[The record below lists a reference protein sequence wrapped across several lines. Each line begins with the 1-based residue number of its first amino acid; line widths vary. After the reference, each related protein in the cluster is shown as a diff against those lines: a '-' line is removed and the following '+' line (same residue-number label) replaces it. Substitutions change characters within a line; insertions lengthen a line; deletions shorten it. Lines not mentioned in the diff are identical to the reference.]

1 MLADIPTYGYFKG
14 GPTVADE
21 EISNNEG
28 IGLNRRNFLKS
39 AGFAVAGGTLG
50 AGLKLTPEA
59 AAGTAVEAAPT
70 TITNFR
76 CPICAKDFT
85 TYGGLK
91 DHFAVAH
98 QGRVLPVTTKLTVN
112 GKNYEV
118 LIEPHWTLQRTLQ
131 FKLGLTGAKQ
141 MCDRG
146 VCGSCSVI
154 IDGRVVLSCT
164 TLAVECEGKKIE
176 TVEGIAAD
184 KKWNPLIQSYC
195 KWDAMQCG
203 YCTPGF
209 VVSAKA
215 LLDKNPNPTEEQCKQ
230 ALAGNICCCGTYPRH
245 PTAIMEAAQVMK
257 GGA

>member
-1 MLADIPTYGYFKG
+1 M
-14 GPTVADE
+14 ADE
-21 EISNNEG
+21 ENSKGEG
-28 IGLNRRNFLKS
+28 SGINRRNFLKS
-39 AGFAVAGGTLG
+39 ASVVVAGGTL
-50 AGLKLTPEA
+50 ASGLTL
-59 AAGTAVEAAPT
+59 AAGKATAAEIAAPA
-70 TITNFR
+70 TITHFR
-76 CPICAKDFT
+76 CPICAKDFS

-91 DHFAVAH
+91 SHFTAAH
-98 QGRVLPVTTKLTVN
+98 PGHALPVTTTLNVN
-112 GKNYEV
+112 GKAHEV

-164 TLAVECEGKKIE
+164 TLAVECAGKSIE
-176 TVEGIAAD
+176 TVEGIAANP
-184 KKWNPLIQSYC
+184 KWRQLITSYC

-215 LLDKNPNPTEEQCKQ
+215 LLDKNPNPTEMDCKQ

-245 PTAIMEAAQVMK
+245 PTAIMEAANVMK
-257 GGA
+257 GA

>member
-1 MLADIPTYGYFKG
+1 MA
-14 GPTVADE
+14 E
-21 EISNNEG
+21 EQNNKSEG
-28 IGLNRRNFLKS
+28 IGINRRNFLKS
-39 AGFAVAGGTLG
+39 AGVAVAGGTL
-50 AGLKLTPEA
+50 ATGLTIATGPA
-59 AAGTAVEAAPT
+59 AAEELVTST

-76 CPICAKDFT
+76 CPLDGKDFST
-85 TYGGLK
+85 LVALK
-91 DHFAVAH
+91 NHFANAH
-98 QGRVLPVTTKLTVN
+98 PGAVVPVTSKLKVN
-112 GKNYEV
+112 GKDCEV

-146 VCGSCSVI
+146 VCGSCTVI
-154 IDGRVVLSCT
+154 IDGRAVLSCT
-164 TLAVECEGKKIE
+164 TLTVECEGKSIE
-176 TVEGIAAD
+176 TVEGIAANP
-184 KKWNPLIQSYC
+184 KWKPLIESYC

-215 LLDKNPNPTEEQCKQ
+215 LLDKNPHPSEEDCRQ

-245 PTAIMEAAQVMK
+245 PTAIVEASQAIK

>member
-1 MLADIPTYGYFKG
+1 M
-14 GPTVADE
+14 ADE
-21 EISNNEG
+21 DNRNSEG
-28 IGLNRRNFLKS
+28 AGLNRRNFLKS
-39 AGFAVAGGTLG
+39 AGVVVAGGTLG
-50 AGLKLTPEA
+50 AGLTIGSEA
-59 AAGTAVEAAPT
+59 AAAAAQAAAPT
-70 TITNFR
+70 TLTNFR
-76 CPICAKDFT
+76 CPIDGKDFNT
-85 TYGGLK
+85 FAALK
-91 DHFAVAH
+91 SHFASAH
-98 QGRVLPVTTKLTVN
+98 PGVVIPVTTKLKVN
-112 GKNYEV
+112 GKDCEV

-131 FKLGLTGAKQ
+131 YKLGLTGAKQ

-164 TLAVECEGKKIE
+164 TLAVECEGKSIE

-184 KKWNPLIQSYC
+184 AKWRPLIQSYC

-215 LLDKNPNPTEEQCKQ
+215 LLAKNPSPTEDDCKQ

-245 PTAIMEAAQVMK
+245 PTAIVEAAQVMK

>member
-1 MLADIPTYGYFKG
+1 MSDDHKSDGA
-14 GPTVADE
+14 
-21 EISNNEG
+21 
-28 IGLNRRNFLKS
+28 GLNRRNFLKS
-39 AGFAVAGGTLG
+39 AGVAVAGGTLA
-50 AGLKLTPEA
+50 AGVKLTPEA
-59 AAGTAVEAAPT
+59 AAAAAVEAATPT
-70 TITNFR
+70 TLTSFR
-76 CPICAKDFT
+76 CPIDGKDFT

-91 DHFAVAH
+91 THFTAAH
-98 QGRVLPVTTKLTVN
+98 KGYALPVPTKLKVN
-112 GKNYEV
+112 GKDYEV
-118 LIEPHWTLQRTLQ
+118 LIEPQWTLQRTLQ
-131 FKLGLTGAKQ
+131 YKLGLTGAKQ

-164 TLAVECEGKKIE
+164 TLAVECEGKSIE

>member
-1 MLADIPTYGYFKG
+1 MPDDDTKNG
-14 GPTVADE
+14 
-21 EISNNEG
+21 EG
-28 IGLNRRNFLKS
+28 SGLNRRNFLKS
-39 AGFAVAGGTLG
+39 AGVVVTGTTLAAGMTL
-50 AGLKLTPEA
+50 APETAEA
-59 AAGTAVEAAPT
+59 AEKTATATASKAKAAGASAGVD
-70 TITNFR
+70 
-76 CPICAKDFT
+76 K
-85 TYGGLK
+85 L
-91 DHFAVAH
+91 
-98 QGRVLPVTTKLTVN
+98 VTVKLNVN
-112 GKNYEV
+112 GKDAKVE
-118 LIEPHWTLQRTLQ
+118 IQPHWTLQRTLQ

-146 VCGSCSVI
+146 VCGSCTVI
-154 IDGRVVLSCT
+154 IDGRAVLSCT
-164 TLAVECEGKKIE
+164 TLTVECEGKKIE

-215 LLDKNPNPTEEQCKQ
+215 LLSKNPNPTEDDCKQ

-245 PTAIMEAAQVMK
+245 PTAIMEAAQVIK